1 MQRAAA
7 LQRSLSHAGQKQQKS
22 RGPVAVSLVRAV
34 GAHVKISKRLKGS
47 PAARRVRWKP
57 VEISNQRELLVG
69 NLPHR
74 QLLLARRCDT
84 SAQPHTQPVRMA
96 RIAAIA
102 LCCSSAAALSS
113 PAAGLQAQTA
123 APARA
128 AVAAAP
134 EPFLKDF
141 TRPMCP
147 PASHRQPSVV
157 STGRR
162 HAEERPV
169 RKFRRSEKNS

>member
-1 MQRAAA
+1 
-7 LQRSLSHAGQKQQKS
+7 
-22 RGPVAVSLVRAV
+22 
-34 GAHVKISKRLKGS
+34 
-47 PAARRVRWKP
+47 
-57 VEISNQRELLVG
+57 
-69 NLPHR
+69 
-74 QLLLARRCDT
+74 
-84 SAQPHTQPVRMA
+84 MA

-147 PASHRQPSVV
+147 PASYSKLTVVATRRQQLRVKK
-157 STGRR
+157 
-162 HAEERPV
+162 V
-169 RKFRRSEKNS
+169 RKFRRPEKNSRSL

>member
-1 MQRAAA
+1 
-7 LQRSLSHAGQKQQKS
+7 
-22 RGPVAVSLVRAV
+22 
-34 GAHVKISKRLKGS
+34 
-47 PAARRVRWKP
+47 
-57 VEISNQRELLVG
+57 
-69 NLPHR
+69 
-74 QLLLARRCDT
+74 
-84 SAQPHTQPVRMA
+84 MA

-141 TRPMCP
+141 TRPMYVA
-147 PASHRQPSVV
+147 ASHSKPAVV
-157 STGRR
+157 PTRR
-162 HAEERPV
+162 HQLRVKKV
-169 RKFRRSEKNS
+169 RKFRQEVTVSNTGPSPRRVFKRPWK

>member
-7 LQRSLSHAGQKQQKS
+7 FERSSSQARQKQQKS

-34 GAHVKISKRLKGS
+34 GAHVKKFKRLKAS
-47 PAARRVRWKP
+47 AAAQRPCWKP
-57 VEISNQRELLVG
+57 VDFSNSERLVAS
-69 NLPHR
+69 R
-74 QLLLARRCDT
+74 FQLLAQAFGGHHDT
-84 SAQPHTQPVRMA
+84 ADVAHLRTLKMA

-141 TRPMCP
+141 TRPMCL

-162 HAEERPV
+162 HPEERPV
-169 RKFRRSEKNS
+169 RKFRRPEKSS

>member
-1 MQRAAA
+1 
-7 LQRSLSHAGQKQQKS
+7 
-22 RGPVAVSLVRAV
+22 
-34 GAHVKISKRLKGS
+34 
-47 PAARRVRWKP
+47 
-57 VEISNQRELLVG
+57 
-69 NLPHR
+69 
-74 QLLLARRCDT
+74 
-84 SAQPHTQPVRMA
+84 MA

-141 TRPMCP
+141 TRPMCL

-162 HAEERPV
+162 HPGERPV
-169 RKFRRSEKNS
+169 RRFRRPEKSS

>member
-1 MQRAAA
+1 MLATALDEVARA
-7 LQRSLSHAGQKQQKS
+7 HDTTD
-22 RGPVAVSLVRAV
+22 VA
-34 GAHVKISKRLKGS
+34 HPQTLK
-47 PAARRVRWKP
+47 
-57 VEISNQRELLVG
+57 
-69 NLPHR
+69 
-74 QLLLARRCDT
+74 
-84 SAQPHTQPVRMA
+84 MA

-141 TRPMCP
+141 TRPMCL

-162 HAEERPV
+162 HPEERPV
-169 RKFRRSEKNS
+169 RKFRRPEKSS

>member
-1 MQRAAA
+1 
-7 LQRSLSHAGQKQQKS
+7 
-22 RGPVAVSLVRAV
+22 
-34 GAHVKISKRLKGS
+34 
-47 PAARRVRWKP
+47 
-57 VEISNQRELLVG
+57 
-69 NLPHR
+69 
-74 QLLLARRCDT
+74 
-84 SAQPHTQPVRMA
+84 MA

-147 PASHRQPSVV
+147 PASYSNLTVV
-157 STGRR
+157 ATRR
-162 HAEERPV
+162 HQPRVKKV
-169 RKFRRSEKNS
+169 RKFRQEVTVSNTGPSPRRVFRRRWK

>member
-1 MQRAAA
+1 
-7 LQRSLSHAGQKQQKS
+7 
-22 RGPVAVSLVRAV
+22 
-34 GAHVKISKRLKGS
+34 
-47 PAARRVRWKP
+47 
-57 VEISNQRELLVG
+57 
-69 NLPHR
+69 
-74 QLLLARRCDT
+74 
-84 SAQPHTQPVRMA
+84 MA

-141 TRPMCP
+141 TRPMYVA
-147 PASHRQPSVV
+147 ASYSELAVV
-157 STGRR
+157 STGPQ
-162 HAEERPV
+162 HFIVKKV
-169 RKFRRSEKNS
+169 RKFRQTRESS

>member
-1 MQRAAA
+1 MAGNAIQAQRAHP
-7 LQRSLSHAGQKQQKS
+7 QT
-22 RGPVAVSLVRAV
+22 
-34 GAHVKISKRLKGS
+34 LK
-47 PAARRVRWKP
+47 
-57 VEISNQRELLVG
+57 
-69 NLPHR
+69 
-74 QLLLARRCDT
+74 
-84 SAQPHTQPVRMA
+84 MA

-141 TRPMCP
+141 TRPMCLA
-147 PASHRQPSVV
+147 ASHSKPAVV
-157 STGRR
+157 STGTWG
-162 HAEERPV
+162 EEGQ
-169 RKFRRSEKNS
+169 RKFRRPEKNSRSL

>member
-1 MQRAAA
+1 MLARMNLARW
-7 LQRSLSHAGQKQQKS
+7 LQRHPTHP
-22 RGPVAVSLVRAV
+22 RT
-34 GAHVKISKRLKGS
+34 LK
-47 PAARRVRWKP
+47 
-57 VEISNQRELLVG
+57 
-69 NLPHR
+69 
-74 QLLLARRCDT
+74 
-84 SAQPHTQPVRMA
+84 MA

-141 TRPMCP
+141 TRPMYVA
-147 PASHRQPSVV
+147 ASHSKPAVV
-157 STGRR
+157 STGTWG
-162 HAEERPV
+162 EEGQ
-169 RKFRRSEKNS
+169 RKFRRPEKNSRSL

>member
-1 MQRAAA
+1 
-7 LQRSLSHAGQKQQKS
+7 
-22 RGPVAVSLVRAV
+22 
-34 GAHVKISKRLKGS
+34 
-47 PAARRVRWKP
+47 
-57 VEISNQRELLVG
+57 
-69 NLPHR
+69 
-74 QLLLARRCDT
+74 
-84 SAQPHTQPVRMA
+84 MA

-147 PASHRQPSVV
+147 PASYSNLPSLLRAA
-157 STGRR
+157 S
-162 HAEERPV
+162 
-169 RKFRRSEKNS
+169 N